1 MKLNDA
7 ALNEGIERFK
17 PLSQHSKLP
26 QFEELPNIELY
37 MDQVIA
43 LVNRYLSFFNDS
55 EDDSVITHSMI
66 NNYVKLKVIPTPQK
80 KRYNRIHLACLIM
93 IGALKQTLSI
103 AAIEILLPNDCD
115 EQKAAEIYNKFVVSL
130 ENSLTMATEMA
141 QQQLELLAEQKRYED
156 FFDLATDMAVGS
168 TIFKVFTDKLL
179 IIHNSN
185 DEKKQDKSKE
195 KAEKS
200 KEKQDKTKDKQTKD

>member
-1 MKLNDA
+1 MKLNDT
-7 ALNEGIERFK
+7 ALAKGIEQFK
-17 PLSQHSKLP
+17 PLSEHNRLP
-26 QFEELPNIELY
+26 LFEQLPNIELY

-43 LVNRYLSFFNDS
+43 LVNRYLSFFNGD
-55 EDDSVITHSMI
+55 ENDSVITHSMI

-103 AAIEILLPNDCD
+103 SAIEILLPNDCD
-115 EQKAAEIYNKFVVSL
+115 EEKAAEIYNKFVESL
-130 ENSLTMATEMA
+130 ENSLSMASEMA
-141 QQQLELLAEQKRYED
+141 QQQLELLAAEKRYED

-179 IIHNSN
+179 VLHQPE

-195 KAEKS
+195 KQEK
-200 KEKQDKTKDKQTKD
+200 D